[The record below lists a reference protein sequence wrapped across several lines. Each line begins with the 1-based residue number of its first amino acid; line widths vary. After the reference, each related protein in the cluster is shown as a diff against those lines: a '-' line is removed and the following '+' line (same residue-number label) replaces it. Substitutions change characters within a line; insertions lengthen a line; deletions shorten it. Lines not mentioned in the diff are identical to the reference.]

1 MELGRMFSRSL
12 NDLVKNPVLILPR
25 VVEVVLD
32 IIILLVVLIIASF
45 LMMDSIKYLLNQDYF
60 GVIQSVS
67 FYKIGFIILLVMFFI
82 FAVYFLS
89 SLARAAI
96 IGMSKEVVEKGSTS
110 IKTGFETA
118 LRYGTDIFLF
128 LVLLGLFSIA
138 LFIISLIP
146 IILGVLLEASDTF
159 IVVGYLSA
167 LFLMIS
173 IFLIAYVFVFLTPQ
187 HIVLKDAGVLKGVN
201 QSISFVRGNLVY
213 VIIYGIMAIGISIVI
228 SLVPML
234 IFLPVD
240 FLTRQVTFLNLG
252 INILYNIISVII
264 SLLIATYLE
273 IVKTRMV
280 YEENEVT
287 EMTEVNEVNEV
298 TETNEVVLT

>member
-12 NDLVKNPVLILPR
+12 NDLVKNPVLILPP
-25 VVEVVLD
+25 VIEVVLD
-32 IIILLVVLIIASF
+32 VVMLLVVLTIASF

-67 FYKIGFIILLVMFFI
+67 FYKIGFIILLVMFFM

-89 SLARAAI
+89 SLARAAV

-138 LFIISLIP
+138 LFIISFIP
-146 IILGVLLEASDTF
+146 IILGVLLEANETF

-187 HIVLKDAGVLKGVN
+187 HIVLKNGGVLKGVN

-234 IFLPVD
+234 IFLPAD
-240 FLTRQVTFLNLG
+240 FLTRQVAFLNLG
-252 INILYNIISVII
+252 INILYNIISMII
-264 SLLIATYLE
+264 GILIATYLE

-287 EMTEVNEVNEV
+287 EMTEVNEVKNEMNEV
-298 TETNEVVLT
+298 ART